1 MILNLTTRTSH
12 SCLSASKLS
21 QVRDVLIAVSF
32 TRNYYILIQLKVTTS
47 CRYRLICLTGGG
59 IFSTISFALVF
70 TARNDAACDEE
81 RCAGPPHRG
90 QGL

>member
-1 MILNLTTRTSH
+1 MILNLTTRTGY
-12 SCLSASKLS
+12 SCRSAPKLP

-32 TRNYYILIQLKVTTS
+32 ARGYILIQLKATS
-47 CRYRLICLTGGG
+47 RRHRLIRLADG
-59 IFSTISFALVF
+59 IFGTVTIALVL
-70 TARNDAACDEE
+70 TARNDAAGDEQ